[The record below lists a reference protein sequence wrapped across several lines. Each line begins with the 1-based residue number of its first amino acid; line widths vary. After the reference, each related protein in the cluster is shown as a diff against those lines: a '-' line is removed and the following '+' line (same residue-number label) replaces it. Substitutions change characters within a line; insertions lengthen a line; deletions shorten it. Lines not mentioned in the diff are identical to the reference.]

1 MSDPKN
7 QKAKK
12 QNQIRTKNVLEAISD
27 IGSSVANTALD
38 ESKAISEEFF
48 KQLLGQQKQQK
59 EKRSADLTS
68 GSTLEMN
75 KVKSGEAEKNKK
87 LQEQMFFERRLYQE
101 EKRETDGKLQE
112 LRVRLQAISQEA
124 IKLAQST
131 ANLSQEVKIAIFQNP
146 AEASEYQVKF
156 YEDIIKLI
164 SEFRKKIDSAIVW
177 MQGTNK
183 RAEKKNYWSQY
194 KKKGASFLL
203 SPDHYSQRSA
213 G

>member
-27 IGSSVANTALD
+27 IGSGVANTAID
-38 ESKAISEEFF
+38 ETKAISEEFF
-48 KQLLGQQKQQK
+48 KQLLGQQRQQK
-59 EKRSADLTS
+59 EKRSADLTK

-75 KVKSGEAEKNKK
+75 KIKSGEAEKNKK

-101 EKRETDGKLQE
+101 ERRETEGKLQE
-112 LRVRLQAISQEA
+112 LRVRLQAVSQEA

-131 ANLSQEVKIAIFQNP
+131 ANLSQEVKIAILQNP
-146 AEASEYQVKF
+146 VNASEYQINF
-156 YEDIIKLI
+156 FEDIIKLI
-164 SEFRKKIDSAIVW
+164 SEFRKKIDSAVVW
-177 MQGTNK
+177 MQGSSK

>member
-27 IGSSVANTALD
+27 IGSGVANTAID
-38 ESKAISEEFF
+38 ETKAISEEFF

-59 EKRSADLTS
+59 EKRSADLTK

-75 KVKSGEAEKNKK
+75 KIKSGEAEKNKK

-101 EKRETDGKLQE
+101 ERRETEGKLQE
-112 LRVRLQAISQEA
+112 LRVRLQAVSQEA

-131 ANLSQEVKIAIFQNP
+131 ANLSQEVKIAILQNP
-146 AEASEYQVKF
+146 VNASEYQINF
-156 YEDIIKLI
+156 FEDIIKLI
-164 SEFRKKIDSAIVW
+164 SEFRKKIDSAVVW
-177 MQGTNK
+177 MQGSSK